1 MNQARQCIISNTT
14 TKFTKQACPLLRLP
28 TKYPRI
34 AAATMP
40 SGQVDRVT
48 MFKIPDPKAQEEI
61 LSKYK
66 TLQADALKVH
76 VGHTKVSEPPLISEQ
91 DGKPYIVSAKAGYTE
106 NDPRNQGFNIVANT
120 TFASM
125 ADFEFYDKDCE
136 AHKVIREFAKS
147 VHQGV
152 MMVYFKSVL

>member
-1 MNQARQCIISNTT
+1 
-14 TKFTKQACPLLRLP
+14 
-28 TKYPRI
+28 
-34 AAATMP
+34 MP

-48 MFKIPDPKAQEEI
+48 MFKIPDSKAQEEI

-66 TLQADALKVH
+66 SLRADALK
-76 VGHTKVSEPPLISEQ
+76 